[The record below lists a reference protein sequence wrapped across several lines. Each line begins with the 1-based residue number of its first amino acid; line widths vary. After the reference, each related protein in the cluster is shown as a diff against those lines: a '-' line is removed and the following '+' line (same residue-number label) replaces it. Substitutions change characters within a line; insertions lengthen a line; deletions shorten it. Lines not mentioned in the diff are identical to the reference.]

1 MVPRMSDREGF
12 PAGVPC
18 WVTNLQPDPDAAA
31 QFYGALLGWSYTDGG
46 GFHVARVRGRDVAAV
61 APQPAGMDPSQA
73 SWITTV
79 RTDSADEV
87 ARRAVEAGGT
97 VRAEPFDGPSGR
109 MTVIADPSGAVFS
122 ACEPGRGGSAQAVNE
137 PGAWAMSQLITPDPE
152 GAKAF
157 YGALFGW
164 TTETFGP
171 ATMFRLA
178 GYVGGEPE
186 QPVSREVVAVMVE
199 GEPARWAVDFW
210 VHDVDEAA
218 AKAHELEGRA
228 LVAPYDMPLGR
239 QAVLADPA
247 GAAFSV
253 TRITARA
260 AAAGA

>member
-1 MVPRMSDREGF
+1 MGMVRRMSDRDGF

-18 WVTNLQPDPDAAA
+18 WVTNLQPDPETAAR
-31 QFYGALLGWSYTDGG
+31 FYGGLFGWDYVDGG
-46 GFHVARVRGRDVAAV
+46 GFHVARLRDRDVAAV
-61 APQPAGMDPSQA
+61 APQPQGMDPSQA

-79 RTDSADEV
+79 RVEDADEV

-97 VRAEPFDGPSGR
+97 LRAEPFDGPSGR
-109 MTVIADPSGAVFS
+109 MAVVQDPAGAVFS
-122 ACEPGRGGSAQAVNE
+122 VCEHGPGGSAGVVNE
-137 PGAWAMSQLITPDPE
+137 PGAWAMSQLITPDPA
-152 GAKAF
+152 GARAF

-171 ATMFRLA
+171 ATMFRLP

-199 GEPARWAVDFW
+199 GEPAAWNVDFW

-218 AKAHELEGRA
+218 AKAHELDGRA
-228 LVAPYDMPLGR
+228 VVAPHDMPMGR

-247 GAAFSV
+247 GAAFSI
-253 TRITARA
+253 TRVSARA
-260 AAAGA
+260 